1 MSQRIIAMWS
11 GPRNISTALMRS
23 WASRGDT
30 HVIDEPFYA
39 HYLHATGYDHP
50 GAGEIIAAYET
61 DWRLV
66 IDQLLANSGS
76 KAIYYQKHMTQH
88 MLDHIDRSWLSEI
101 SNCFLIRDPR
111 RMLLSFAK
119 VIPNPRLDQTGLPQQ
134 VELFNTVKQATGQV
148 PPVVAARDVLR
159 DPEGTLRRLCAAL
172 DVAFDRAMLG
182 WRPGKH
188 ASDGIWAKHWY
199 AGVQASTGFA
209 PYQED
214 DSPVPDNM
222 RALLDD
228 CQQLYDQMAPYC
240 IRQEDE

>member
-1 MSQRIIAMWS
+1 MAQRIIAMWS

-23 WASRGDT
+23 WASRADT
-30 HVIDEPFYA
+30 RVIDEPFYA
-39 HYLHATGYDHP
+39 HYLKETGYDHP
-50 GAGEIIAAYET
+50 GAREIIDAYET
-61 DWRLV
+61 DWQRV
-66 IDQLLANSGS
+66 IDQLLANDNG

-88 MLDHIDRSWLSEI
+88 MLQHIDRSWLSKI

-148 PPVVAARDVLR
+148 PPVIAARDVLR
-159 DPEGTLRRLCAAL
+159 NPEAILRRLCAAL
-172 DVAFDRAMLG
+172 DVDFDRAMLR

-188 ASDGIWAKHWY
+188 ASDGIWAEHWY
-199 AGVQASTGFA
+199 AGVERSTGFA
-209 PYQED
+209 TYHED
-214 DSPVPDNM
+214 DTPVPAKM
-222 RALLDD
+222 RALLED

-240 IRQEDE
+240 IRQDD

>member
-1 MSQRIIAMWS
+1 
-11 GPRNISTALMRS
+11 MRS
-23 WASRGDT
+23 WASRSDT
-30 HVIDEPFYA
+30 RVIDEPFYA
-39 HYLHATGYDHP
+39 HYLQETGYDHP
-50 GAGEIIAAYET
+50 GADEIIAAYQT

-66 IDQLLANSGS
+66 IDQLLAPDSG

-88 MLDHIDRSWLSEI
+88 MLQHIDRSWLSRI

-119 VIPNPRLDQTGLPQQ
+119 VIPEPSLDQTGLPQQ
-134 VELFNTVKQATGQV
+134 VELFNYVRQATGKV
-148 PPVVAARDVLR
+148 PPVIAARDVLR
-159 DPEGTLRRLCAAL
+159 NPEGTLRRLCAAL
-172 DVAFDRAMLG
+172 DIAFDRAMLR

-199 AGVQASTGFA
+199 AKVETSTGFA

-214 DSPVPDNM
+214 DTPVPDNM

-228 CQQLYDQMAPYC
+228 CQALYEQIAPFR
-240 IRQEDE
+240 IGQDD